1 MTLAGLLRQTLMVES
16 VSWSGIT
23 PTYAMAVAVPSRVE
37 EQTSTVTTPTGDSIN
52 ITAVAYLPPGT
63 IISRDSRVTLA
74 DGSQPI
80 VARIQNEIGG
90 DGKTHHIVVSLATAG
105 SDTLAISRQVFNEG
119 VVDGAWDATTGVVT
133 EAVATAI
140 WTGTGMVRLSDN
152 RQDVDVAGANTV
164 IETDAVLIP
173 VHTPAILVGDMVT
186 VTATDDPMLIG
197 LTLRVL
203 AVSHGSDQ
211 LLRKIKCVRTLP

>member
-1 MTLAGLLRQTLMVES
+1 MTLAGLLRQTLTVES

-23 PTYAMAVAVPSRVE
+23 PTYFAAATVSARVE
-37 EQTSTVTTPTGDSIN
+37 EQSSQVSTPTGDSIN
-52 ITAVAYLPPGT
+52 ITAVAYLPPST
-63 IISRDSRVTLA
+63 VITRNSRVTLA
-74 DGSQPI
+74 DGRQPI
-80 VARIQNEIGG
+80 VARIQNETGG

-105 SDTLAISRQVFNEG
+105 SDTITISRQSFTEG
-119 VVDGAWDATTGVVT
+119 VVDGGWDATTGVVT

-152 RQDVDVAGANTV
+152 RQDVDVAGQSTV
-164 IETDAVLIP
+164 VESDTVLIP
-173 VHTPAILVGDMVT
+173 VHTPAIKVGDIVT

-211 LLRKIKCVRTLP
+211 LLRRIKCVRTLP